1 MILLHAD
8 DRKSIDKGTDIVDG
22 STIRIPEHALGPPR
36 SRNSDVSSLPD
47 YDTSEK
53 EHRTL
58 AQQPDTQAQKQKSRF
73 YLNARFWK
81 ISSYVMAVYVVLS
94 LAIAIPLVLKFKRNH
109 ESLWAFVTDEWSSS
123 SCHGPGLDY
132 NAKWNTSAVSNSTF
146 LWGWQDVDHGLCDE
160 FSSVEYE
167 GTLADVVPSPLT
179 ASIIRAGYVLQDE
192 PHQLVA
198 IRSNFTQD
206 GTFPG
211 NLIQG
216 ILSVDVN
223 PDELQH
229 NIIFN
234 VTVNASNQRTRSNTR
249 ICFRKEGRNRG
260 LSIYPPKSVNET
272 DSITVAIQ
280 VLLPQAST
288 IDDFVTYLPSLSQ
301 HFGDL
306 SAVKLGHVGIEGAA
320 APLMFEFLQA
330 SQISIKNILAPVSGT
345 LASTELIM
353 FDVLQGEIRTDISL
367 LQDPL
372 SDKYTLLSIEAGNT
386 PIDAT
391 VALGHFETSEAK
403 VNTPYFV
410 TQVKSYNGKV
420 NLDFAHD
427 YEPPT
432 IATLRLDVQNAL
444 AETNVRLDPG
454 FQGEFLVQTRLAQ
467 VNVTDG
473 VQRQEIS
480 GNNTTSVP
488 LSHTNV
494 SDAVEEG
501 RITTYDDLRTDRAV
515 GWVGWSA
522 RPKSDFERLKQGR
535 VSLRSSMGPINL
547 DLV

>member
-320 APLMFEFLQA
+320 APLMFELKHLP
-330 SQISIKNILAPVSGT
+330 SS
-345 LASTELIM
+345 
-353 FDVLQGEIRTDISL
+353 
-367 LQDPL
+367 
-372 SDKYTLLSIEAGNT
+372 